1 MTTARDLVNRYY
13 EAFRHGDVSTI
24 PIAEDIVFTCPL
36 PTVHGA
42 EAFRQAVGASAAMLR
57 SVDIDH
63 QAQVDDRIISI
74 GSLDFGLPDGP
85 VRFAE
90 TITVTDDRL
99 AAVDLIFDSARL
111 APSPS

>member
-1 MTTARDLVNRYY
+1 MSDERDLVNRYY
-13 EAFRHGDVSTI
+13 DAFRRGDLSAV
-24 PIAEDIVFTCPL
+24 PIADDIVFTCPM

-42 EAFRQAVGASAAMLR
+42 DAFREAAGASAAMLR
-57 SVDIDH
+57 SLDIDH

-90 TITVTDDRL
+90 TITVADDEL

-111 APSPS
+111 TPSS